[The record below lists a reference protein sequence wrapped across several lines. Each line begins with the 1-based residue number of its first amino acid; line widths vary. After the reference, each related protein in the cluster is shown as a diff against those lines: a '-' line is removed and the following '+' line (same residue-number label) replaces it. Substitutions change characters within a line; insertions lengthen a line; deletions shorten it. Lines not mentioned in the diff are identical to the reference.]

1 MTPIRR
7 AGSWKTIL
15 LVPVI
20 FACDT
25 GEAEEAQTLQR
36 VAVTRGDLMITAE
49 ATGLVEPIRKVEV
62 KSKASGEI
70 LRLHVDIG
78 DKVAPGALLAE
89 IDPRDVRN
97 ASDQADA
104 DLQVARARLE
114 ISQAQLRRSEELL
127 TSGVISLQ
135 EHESKNLEFANS
147 QATLVKAET
156 NYELS
161 QLRLSDVTIRAPMA
175 GTILQKDVEEGQVI
189 QSASQNVSGGTTL
202 LIMANLE
209 TMQVRTLVDETDM
222 GEIRDGMEAVVNV
235 EAFPDRSFVGT
246 VDKIEPQAVVQQN
259 VTMFPVIVTLD
270 NSLGLLRPGMNG
282 EVQIQ
287 IAQAPDVLLIA
298 NNAVV
303 NPQDVQPA
311 AMALGLDPDALDIGS
326 LFAGGREGGRGGR
339 GARGQ
344 EGGMR
349 PGGGG
354 RPGAG
359 QPVRGQG
366 RDAPRGG
373 ATAEST
379 NSGFQTDGNASA
391 SGAEPFNESRRD
403 SLRARMDRGEIS
415 QDSVRVLMR
424 RFRGGSEGRRF
435 GPQQADQGVQGPA
448 RQREARRAVVFV
460 FGEDGVPTPRPVMI
474 GLNDWDFTEVVS
486 GLEEGEELAVIGA
499 AQLRATQDA
508 FLERIRSRSTP
519 FGGRGP
525 GGGGGRGR

>member
-1 MTPIRR
+1 MTPIRN

-36 VAVTRGDLMITAE
+36 VAVTRGNLMITAE
-49 ATGLVEPIRKVEV
+49 ATGLVEPIREVEV

-78 DKVAPGALLAE
+78 DEVEPGALLAE

-114 ISQAQLRRSEELL
+114 ISEAQRRRSEELL
-127 TSGVISLQ
+127 ASGVISLQ

-222 GEIRDGMEAVVNV
+222 GEIRDGMQAVVDV

-270 NSLGLLRPGMNG
+270 NSSGLLRPGMNG

-287 IAQAPDVLLIA
+287 IAQAPDVLLIP

-311 AMALGLDPDALDIGS
+311 AMALGLDPDALDMGS
-326 LFAGGREGGRGGR
+326 LFAGGRGGGR

-344 EGGMR
+344 EGGTR
-349 PGGGG
+349 PGGA

-359 QPVRGQG
+359 QPGRGQG
-366 RDAPRGG
+366 RDASRVG

-379 NSGFQTDGNASA
+379 NGGFATGGDASPGGVEA
-391 SGAEPFNESRRD
+391 LNQSRRD

-424 RFRGGSEGRRF
+424 RLRGGPEGRRF
-435 GPQQADQGVQGPA
+435 GPQEASQDVQGPA

-486 GLEEGEELAVIGA
+486 GLQEGEELAVIGA

-519 FGGRGP
+519 FGGGGP